1 MQERA
6 AAIAALIIAQ
16 VEKGRLAWSIPELD
30 EAGLI
35 GKSESYEA
43 INTGRL
49 LAVKRGRSTKIL
61 APDLIA
67 YLQALPLIDPKKP
80 SLYREIARRAR
91 RVANERAAATAP
103 TSTRHHE
110 PKG

>member
-49 LAVKRGRSTKIL
+49 LAVKRARSHC
-61 APDLIA
+61 
-67 YLQALPLIDPKKP
+67 LPA
-80 SLYREIARRAR
+80 SAASYRSQEAEPVSRDRPPRATRRKRAR
-91 RVANERAAATAP
+91 RRDSTDLDAAPRTQGMRA
-103 TSTRHHE
+103 RQ
-110 PKG
+110 